1 MITTF
6 PRTAPVPPILVWF
19 FPFPPSARVTRAGMA
34 CKLKSWKCFMKTLP
48 EVATV
53 AGIFRTNDCFKDL
66 PDTKLDGFPC
76 PAAVAFLPH
85 PPCHQLHAAQR
96 NIRPSVTHR
105 SEETFEVETLHNNSS
120 NRQALCKVENIFF
133 LIFFSYFV
141 FSVILGFV
149 WWGRIAPTG
158 RAPGEDTWNHQCSR
172 KLKKVRR

>member
-1 MITTF
+1 
-6 PRTAPVPPILVWF
+6 
-19 FPFPPSARVTRAGMA
+19 MA

-76 PAAVAFLPH
+76 PAAVSFLPH

-120 NRQALCKVENIFF
+120 NRQALCKVSREYF
-133 LIFFSYFV
+133 LFFSPLILYFQQFWV
-141 FSVILGFV
+141 SSDEEKLHRLDMHLGKTHEITNV
-149 WWGRIAPTG
+149 QG
-158 RAPGEDTWNHQCSR
+158 N
-172 KLKKVRR
+172 

>member
-1 MITTF
+1 
-6 PRTAPVPPILVWF
+6 
-19 FPFPPSARVTRAGMA
+19 MA

-76 PAAVAFLPH
+76 PAAVAVLPH

-133 LIFFSYFV
+133 SSSFPPLFCIFSN
-141 FSVILGFV
+141 SGFRLMRKNCTD
-149 WWGRIAPTG
+149 WTCTWGRHMKSPMFKEIKESQKINHF
-158 RAPGEDTWNHQCSR
+158 PGLLSHFTS
-172 KLKKVRR
+172 K